1 MLKWNSDILVS
12 AQKFW
17 FPKFLNLKFRIYL
30 YNRNNNELGRSNLFK
45 FVKNGEILNAY
56 PLPLMIPIKRKG
68 IFNHFELKS
77 KNKIYVTG
85 SDTDLILDRNDLK
98 SNNINVIIDKFDFSV
113 K

>member
-30 YNRNNNELGRSNLFK
+30 YDHRNQELGRSNLFK
-45 FVKNGEILNAY
+45 IVKDNEVLKAY
-56 PLPLMIPIKRKG
+56 PLPLTILVRKKG
-68 IFNHFELKS
+68 KFDYFKLRS

-85 SDTDLILDRNDLK
+85 SYTDLILDRRDLT
-98 SNNINVIIDKFDFSV
+98 SNNIIIDEFDISV